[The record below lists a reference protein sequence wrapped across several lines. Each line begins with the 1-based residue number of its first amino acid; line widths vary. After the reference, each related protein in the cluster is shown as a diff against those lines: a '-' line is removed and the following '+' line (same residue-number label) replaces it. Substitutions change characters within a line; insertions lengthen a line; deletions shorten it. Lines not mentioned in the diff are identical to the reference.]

1 MMSPNDPTRSA
12 SAPVAQDGARVCLS
26 LSEINALCFKAA
38 RGVGLSWGEAE
49 EAGWAAA
56 WLTRAGLAGPSIVLH
71 WLQDCAT
78 LARPLPA
85 PGHWQARMGPLC
97 PLRTGL
103 ALADFAALPEGPG
116 HDGLRI
122 DTVAHPRLILPFVAR
137 AATRLDLPLRIGWF
151 GAELTLDTAGNGPV
165 PVSLGEDASAPADLW
180 ITVAAPPDPNE
191 QQTDCAV
198 PTKGIAFADWQ
209 ALDALALRVTVPP
222 SAGSRAG
229 AGAAG
234 DDND

>member
-38 RGVGLSWGEAE
+38 RGSGLTWGEAE

-56 WLTRAGLAGPSIVLH
+56 WLTRAGLAGPSILLT
-71 WLQDCAT
+71 WLKDCDGLSRPMPEAGRWMAP
-78 LARPLPA
+78 ARA
-85 PGHWQARMGPLC
+85 LC
-97 PLRTGL
+97 PLRTGI
-103 ALADFAALPEGPG
+103 ALADHAGLPEGPG
-116 HDGLRI
+116 EDGVQI
-122 DTVAHPRLILPFVAR
+122 DTVAHPCLILPFVAR
-137 AATRLDLPLRIGWF
+137 AATRLDLPLRIGWV
-151 GAELTLDTAGNGPV
+151 GAEFVLDTVGTGPITMLLGDDAGAPV
-165 PVSLGEDASAPADLW
+165 DLW
-180 ITVAAPPDPNE
+180 IAVAPPDPNE
-191 QQTDCAV
+191 QRTDCAV
-198 PTKGIAFADWQ
+198 PSQGIALTDWQ

-222 SAGSRAG
+222 SDASRAG